1 MAWRPFSKD
10 EELQITN
17 AVSEAENGTSGEI
30 RVHID
35 RYCKSDP
42 LLKAQNLFHHLKMD
56 ETELR
61 NGVII
66 YVSIDDHQVA
76 IFGDKGINEKV
87 EPDFWDSTLSKM
99 TEHFKQ
105 GKIVVGITAGLIE
118 AGARLKTY
126 FPKSDND
133 TNELTDEISYN

>member
-1 MAWRPFSKD
+1 MAWRPFFKE
-10 EELQITN
+10 EELYISN
-17 AVSEAENGTSGEI
+17 AVSEAERGTSGEI

-35 RYCKSDP
+35 RYCKTNP

-66 YVSIDDHQVA
+66 YVSIDDKQVA

-87 EPDFWDSTLSKM
+87 EADFWDSTLTKM
-99 TEHFKQ
+99 TEQFKQ
-105 GKIVVGITAGLIE
+105 GKMVEGISAGLIE
-118 AGARLKTY
+118 AGIKLKTH
-126 FPKSDND
+126 FPISDND
-133 TNELTDEISYN
+133 INELPNEISYS